1 MKRLLG
7 MVLVIVLLTAMVG
20 CGKDDKKPE
29 NETATPTSAPTET
42 ATPTEKPTDTPDD
55 PGENEGPQTVL
66 GRIAAA
72 AMNVFTD
79 GNCRMDIS
87 ETQRS
92 EGETYESRD
101 QMRMMTEEDG
111 AKQLYR
117 ETKDSDDSTLWHY
130 AYLTKEGG
138 YLVQTWYEPGLKFEY
153 DTHIVSGED
162 AQYMWTFLDSLSP
175 DIGVKA
181 EKAAPLVALNALMA
195 KGYPGIR
202 ADLVPESKGTLEQ
215 VVASLS
221 AFDTEAALKAAVGW
235 SRDEDG
241 TDHFKLPQEAI
252 QRLLAA
258 AKQEMSV
265 FVTNP
270 SDSAMNK
277 VELDITYQR
286 VNGLNGIDR
295 ECLKTLTLR
304 FAAPGASAEYKIEFS
319 NIGTTTFTVPK
330 QAGEEYEKLKSTYKK
345 RLGDAD
351 ASNWLAENKLYY
363 EELLSGVFA
372 EDDQM
377 VRDVLNAYAAIAMKE
392 ENKDK
397 IIDKL
402 TPQDTSVVLMNGDSL
417 DKTGIDF
424 IDEQLREL
432 YPDLKFDVKSK
443 TYRDT
448 MSLKVW
454 FIPENGKVEVYYKVY
469 YDNDY

>member
-1 MKRLLG
+1 M
-7 MVLVIVLLTAMVG
+7 
-20 CGKDDKKPE
+20 
-29 NETATPTSAPTET
+29 
-42 ATPTEKPTDTPDD
+42 
-55 PGENEGPQTVL
+55 
-66 GRIAAA
+66 
-72 AMNVFTD
+72 
-79 GNCRMDIS
+79 
-87 ETQRS
+87 
-92 EGETYESRD
+92 
-101 QMRMMTEEDG
+101 
-111 AKQLYR
+111 
-117 ETKDSDDSTLWHY
+117 
-130 AYLTKEGG
+130 
-138 YLVQTWYEPGLKFEY
+138 
-153 DTHIVSGED
+153 
-162 AQYMWTFLDSLSP
+162 
-175 DIGVKA
+175 
-181 EKAAPLVALNALMA
+181 
-195 KGYPGIR
+195 
-202 ADLVPESKGTLEQ
+202 
-215 VVASLS
+215 
-221 AFDTEAALKAAVGW
+221 KAAVGW